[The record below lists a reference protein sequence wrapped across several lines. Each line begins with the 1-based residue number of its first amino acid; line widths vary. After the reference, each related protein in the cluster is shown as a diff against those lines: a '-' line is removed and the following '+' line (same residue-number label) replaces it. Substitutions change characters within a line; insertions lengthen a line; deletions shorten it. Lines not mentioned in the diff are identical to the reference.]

1 MVQSHFVWLQQIG
14 SLSGDVPRLICL
26 HFRCKPPIYLSWVVK
41 SFPLTGSNRWCC
53 SDSPGITIILVLLNV
68 TVGTASVLLRGT
80 STSKAL
86 LLESSGMQLK
96 VPLLTLIPKPEPQWI
111 QWEICS
117 EFGHRKRWISFR
129 FKLLQAELRKLETHQ
144 WRVWFGRG
152 NGCFEVWLSFGHTQD
167 ENVHCWVNST
177 NVVDL
182 FANHPKYLAKPI
194 PK

>member
-1 MVQSHFVWLQQIG
+1 MCLDWFACI
-14 SLSGDVPRLICL
+14 SG
-26 HFRCKPPIYLSWVVK
+26 CKPPIYLSWVVK
-41 SFPLTGSNRWCC
+41 SFLTGSKRWCC

-68 TVGTASVLLRGT
+68 TVGTAFWFEVR
-80 STSKAL
+80 AL
-86 LLESSGMQLK
+86 QRLYWWRA
-96 VPLLTLIPKPEPQWI
+96 LIPKPEPQWI

-194 PK
+194 PRW